1 MFLEKGVLK
10 ICSKFTGEHP
20 CGSVISIKLQSKITL
35 RHGCSPVNLLAVSV
49 CLPSTFFLAV
59 FYLSLVTFFAY
70 YLLSLSA
77 SVPFVVFYLSF
88 LAFFYFL
95 PLFLCFFFSF
105 FVNKVAALRL
115 RRYQKETPTQVFL
128 VIFAKFLRI
137 AFFTEYIRW
146 PVDHVMKILRQI
158 SDRLNAFLED
168 HI

>member
-77 SVPFVVFYLSF
+77 SAPFVVFYLSF

-95 PLFLCFFFSF
+95 SFFFSF
-105 FVNKVAALRL
+105 FVNKVAALKL
-115 RRYQKETPTQVFL
+115 RRYQKETPTQAFL

-137 AFFTEYIRW
+137 AFLQNTSGGRW
-146 PVDHVMKILRQI
+146 IM
-158 SDRLNAFLED
+158 
-168 HI
+168 